1 MKYHPDIEKAKLQ
14 FESTEIDPLV
24 IGQAFMFRRQI
35 EIFQKIHRDVDFW
48 MEIQEM
54 LRLTPE

>member
-14 FESTEIDPLV
+14 FETTEIDPLV
-24 IGQAFMFRRQI
+24 IGQAFMFRQHI
-35 EIFQKIHRDVDFW
+35 ESFQKIHGEVDLW